1 MVSKEVTTPEN
12 KLTEMAINENLE
24 KKFLHDLELKLSLL
38 FGDSIVAC
46 LIRDKG
52 MAFSLETFPL
62 ATGMATKLLE
72 VIHDHIT
79 EYFFYIWFIEIRLVY
94 KVSYGQ

>member
-38 FGDSIVAC
+38 FGDSIVSC
-46 LIRDKG
+46 LIRDKILKK
-52 MAFSLETFPL
+52 S
-62 ATGMATKLLE
+62 
-72 VIHDHIT
+72 
-79 EYFFYIWFIEIRLVY
+79 FYMI
-94 KVSYGQ
+94 

>member
-24 KKFLHDLELKLSLL
+24 KRFLHDLELKLSLL
-38 FGDSIVAC
+38 FGDSIVSC

-52 MAFSLETFPL
+52 MAFPLETFPL
-62 ATGMATKLLE
+62 ATGMVTKLL
-72 VIHDHIT
+72 
-79 EYFFYIWFIEIRLVY
+79 
-94 KVSYGQ
+94 SYRRSYN